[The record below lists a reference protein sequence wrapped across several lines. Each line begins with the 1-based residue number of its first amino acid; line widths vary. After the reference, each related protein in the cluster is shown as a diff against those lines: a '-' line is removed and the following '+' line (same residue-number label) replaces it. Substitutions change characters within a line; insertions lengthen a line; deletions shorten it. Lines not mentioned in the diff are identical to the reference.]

1 LAAAIH
7 NYTAKDIWR
16 LAKTMS
22 DFSVVIPARFNS
34 SRLPGKPLMDI
45 AGKPL
50 IHWVWE
56 NAKGSGAANVVVATD
71 DMRIKATV
79 EKFGGNCCMTA
90 PHHESGTDRVAEV
103 VCALGLD
110 GDHVVVNVQG
120 DEPLMPSSVIAD
132 VAQALQGSGTTDIAT
147 AITSIA
153 ILDDFLNPNCVKA
166 VADID
171 GRALY
176 FSRSPIPWPRD
187 SVVRGI
193 PTSLQV
199 AWRHIG
205 IYAYRVS
212 SLLKFSALPTTILER
227 IEKLEQLRALE
238 HGMRIQLLKIPGPA
252 PIGVDT
258 FQDLE
263 YVREIFR
270 QRGKDSLE

>member
-1 LAAAIH
+1 
-7 NYTAKDIWR
+7 
-16 LAKTMS
+16 
-22 DFSVVIPARFNS
+22 
-34 SRLPGKPLMDI
+34 
-45 AGKPL
+45 
-50 IHWVWE
+50 
-56 NAKGSGAANVVVATD
+56 
-71 DMRIKATV
+71 
-79 EKFGGNCCMTA
+79 
-90 PHHESGTDRVAEV
+90 
-103 VCALGLD
+103 
-110 GDHVVVNVQG
+110 
-120 DEPLMPSSVIAD
+120 
-132 VAQALQGSGTTDIAT
+132 
-147 AITSIA
+147 
-153 ILDDFLNPNCVKA
+153 LDDFLNPNCVKA